1 MLEDYFLRKVPEWI
15 GKTHDSQIP
24 PRVRLRIFDRCGGI
38 CHLSQ
43 RKIGAGEHWQ
53 LDHVVALANGGEHRE
68 SNLVPVLVEPHK
80 EKTSKDIK
88 EKALVAKKRKTHLGI
103 KRAKKRMGYRK
114 FNGQLVKPRW
124 G

>member
-15 GKTHDSQIP
+15 GKHDDSQIP

-53 LDHVVALANGGEHRE
+53 LHHVVALVNGGEHRE

-80 EKTSKDIK
+80 VKTSEDIK
-88 EKALVAKKRKTHLGI
+88 EKALVAKKRKSFLGI
-103 KRAKKRMGYRK
+103 RAKKKRMGYRK
-114 FNGQLVKPRW
+114 FNGEVVKPRFD
-124 G
+124 